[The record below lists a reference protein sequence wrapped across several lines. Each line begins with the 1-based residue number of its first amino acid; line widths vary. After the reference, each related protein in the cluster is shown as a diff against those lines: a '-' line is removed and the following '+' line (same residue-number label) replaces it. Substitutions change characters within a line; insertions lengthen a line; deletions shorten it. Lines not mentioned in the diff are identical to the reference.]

1 MRRALRPI
9 TLCAL
14 LGALLHGSAPWAA
27 EPTAGAAGES
37 AVDPLEQLRQRLA
50 ERLNNGRTVTSGSP
64 YDVKVVGRSPAAA
77 GTAVAATAA
86 GTAARP
92 AAARPAPRSTDP
104 EAWAYTGAAGPQA
117 WAGLSPDY
125 ALCAKGRRQS
135 PIDLQGGFAVDLAP
149 VGFDYRASAF
159 TVADTGR
166 FVQAKVAPGSHIELG
181 GRRYEL
187 QGFTFHRPGEGRI
200 DGRAFEMSLHLLHRD
215 AEGRLAVVALLL
227 DRGPAQP
234 VVQQVLNHLPLE
246 RGGEQAARVPLDL
259 PALLPAD
266 RRYYT
271 YMGSLSTPPCTEGVQ
286 WVVMRQPVT
295 LSPEQLEIFARLYP
309 ANARPLQA
317 AHERRILQSN

>member
-1 MRRALRPI
+1 MRRAVRTIL
-9 TLCAL
+9 LCAL
-14 LGALLHGSAPWAA
+14 LGALPHGQARAA
-27 EPTAGAAGES
+27 DAAAGPVGEP
-37 AVDPLEQLRQRLA
+37 ADPLEQLRQRLA
-50 ERLNNGRTVTSGSP
+50 ERLNNARTVTRGSP
-64 YDVKVVGRSPAAA
+64 YDLQVVGRSPVAAA
-77 GTAVAATAA
+77 A
-86 GTAARP
+86 P
-92 AAARPAPRSTDP
+92 AAAAPRPAPARPPARSADP
-104 EAWAYTGAAGPQA
+104 DAWAYAGATGPQA
-117 WAGLSPDY
+117 WASLSPEY
-125 ALCAKGRRQS
+125 AQCAKGQRQS

-166 FVQAKVAPGSHIELG
+166 FVRVAVAPGNHIELG

-200 DGRAFEMSLHLLHRD
+200 DGRAFAMSLHLLHRD

-234 VVQQVLNHLPLE
+234 AVQQVLNHLPLE
-246 RGGEQAARVPLDL
+246 RGSEQAARVTLDL
-259 PALLPAD
+259 AALLPAD

-309 ANARPLQA
+309 QNARPLQA

>member
-1 MRRALRPI
+1 MRRPSTKPI

-14 LGALLHGSAPWAA
+14 LGVLLHGAAALAA
-27 EPTAGAAGES
+27 EPTP
-37 AVDPLEQLRQRLA
+37 DPLEQLRQRLA
-50 ERLNNGRTVTSGSP
+50 ERLNNARTVTSGSP
-64 YDVKVVGRSPAAA
+64 YDLQVVGRSPVAAA
-77 GTAVAATAA
+77 GTSAAAA
-86 GTAARP
+86 PAAPAARQAP
-92 AAARPAPRSTDP
+92 ARPPARSTDP
-104 EAWAYTGAAGPQA
+104 DAWGYGGNTGPQA
-117 WAGLSPDY
+117 WASLSPEF
-125 ALCAKGRRQS
+125 ALCARGQRQS

-166 FVQAKVAPGSHIELG
+166 FVRVSVGPGNHIDLG

-215 AEGRLAVVALLL
+215 AEGRQAVVALLL

-246 RGGEQAARVPLDL
+246 RGGESSARVALDL

-309 ANARPLQA
+309 MNARPLQS